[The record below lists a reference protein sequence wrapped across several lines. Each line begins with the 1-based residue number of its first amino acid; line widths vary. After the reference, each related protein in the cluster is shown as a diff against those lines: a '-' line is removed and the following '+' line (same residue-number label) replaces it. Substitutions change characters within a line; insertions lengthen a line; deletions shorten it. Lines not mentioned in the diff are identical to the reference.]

1 VVGATSPSPINYGD
15 DDDDAI
21 DVMGHDGE
29 VDHDVDE
36 DSGRRLR
43 HDRGEVDHDVDEDSG
58 RRLGHDRGEVDHDV
72 EEDSGRRLGHGWGEV
87 GHDVEEDSGRRLDS
101 NANRCSD
108 DDQHLLPPLGADDKL
123 GWHRRRGLSVAEA
136 DTGSAVEVA
145 RSCYCVCRRPP
156 SRRRRRRRRIS
167 GLADFFVAAV
177 NRPRNIII
185 LLLRHIQAAY
195 KHTDTNS

>member
-29 VDHDVDE
+29 VDHDV
-36 DSGRRLR
+36 
-43 HDRGEVDHDVDEDSG
+43 
-58 RRLGHDRGEVDHDV
+58 
-72 EEDSGRRLGHGWGEV
+72 EEDSGRRLGHGRGEV
-87 GHDVEEDSGRRLDS
+87 DHDVDDDSGRRLDS

-123 GWHRRRGLSVAEA
+123 GWHRHRGLSVAEA

-156 SRRRRRRRRIS
+156 SRRRRRRIS

-177 NRPRNIII
+177 NLPRNIII

>member
-29 VDHDVDE
+29 VDHGVD
-36 DSGRRLR
+36 
-43 HDRGEVDHDVDEDSG
+43 
-58 RRLGHDRGEVDHDV
+58 
-72 EEDSGRRLGHGWGEV
+72 
-87 GHDVEEDSGRRLDS
+87 EDSGRRLDS

-108 DDQHLLPPLGADDKL
+108 DDQHLLPPLGADDKR

-145 RSCYCVCRRPP
+145 SSCYCVCRRPP
-156 SRRRRRRRRIS
+156 RRRRRRIS
-167 GLADFFVAAV
+167 GLADFLSQ
-177 NRPRNIII
+177 P
-185 LLLRHIQAAY
+185 
-195 KHTDTNS
+195 

>member
-1 VVGATSPSPINYGD
+1 MVGATSPSPINYGD

-21 DVMGHDGE
+21 DVMGHD
-29 VDHDVDE
+29 
-36 DSGRRLR
+36 
-43 HDRGEVDHDVDEDSG
+43 GEVDHDVDEDSG

-87 GHDVEEDSGRRLDS
+87 DHDVDDDSGRRLDS

-156 SRRRRRRRRIS
+156 SRRRRRRRIS

-195 KHTDTNS
+195 KHTDRNS

>member
-29 VDHDVDE
+29 VDHDVEE
-36 DSGRRLR
+36 DSGRRLG
-43 HDRGEVDHDVDEDSG
+43 HGWGEVDHGGDEDSG
-58 RRLGHDRGEVDHDV
+58 RRLGHDRGEVDHGVEEDSGRRLGHGWGEVDHDV
-72 EEDSGRRLGHGWGEV
+72 EEDSGRRLGHGRGEV
-87 GHDVEEDSGRRLDS
+87 DHDVDDDSGRRLDS

-123 GWHRRRGLSVAEA
+123 GWHRHRGLSVAEA

-156 SRRRRRRRRIS
+156 SRRRRRRIS
-167 GLADFFVAAV
+167 GLADFLSQ
-177 NRPRNIII
+177 P
-185 LLLRHIQAAY
+185 
-195 KHTDTNS
+195 